1 MKLEDFKGDKRT
13 REYKEFKAKFED
25 QSKGLGDT
33 VEKITEATG
42 VKKVVKALFGEDCGC
57 DERKAKLNKIVQY
70 KVHNCL
76 EEDEYNYV
84 KDYLD
89 RKTIRVTM
97 QEQK

>member
-1 MKLEDFKGDKRT
+1 M
-13 REYKEFKAKFED
+13 
-25 QSKGLGDT
+25 
-33 VEKITEATG
+33 EKI
-42 VKKVVKALFGEDCGC
+42 VGC

-76 EEDEYNYV
+76 EEDEYIYV

-97 QEQK
+97 QEQKQLLKIYNRVFNQRKQMSNCPSCVRSTINQLKKLIESYE